1 VKRGKVRVK
10 CTLKLAVTSRV
21 RAARVTVTRGG
32 RVVARVTGFARGGS
46 VRIRLPAG
54 VRGGNLRVMTIDGA
68 GRIRTTTRTNVR
80 GR

>member
-1 VKRGKVRVK
+1 MK

-21 RAARVTVTRGG
+21 RAARVTVIRRG

-46 VRIRLPAG
+46 VQIRLPAG
-54 VRGGNLRVMTIDGA
+54 VRGGKLRVRTIDGA

-80 GR
+80 PR